1 MNPTWSLLLSNWDL
15 RIEIL
20 LPLFLG
26 AAFYIR
32 GWRRLRAR
40 GSRRLAAGWRLASFL
55 AGQVVVAISLL
66 SAIDALSALLFF
78 MHMVQHLLLIMV
90 AAPLIVLGNPFPF
103 VIWGLPGGKQI
114 GQALFRPNA
123 PFRQLLQKISGPG
136 IVWLAFVAV
145 LWGWHDPGAY
155 GLALR
160 SDLVHDLE
168 HLSFYLTA
176 LLFWWHVF
184 QVGPR
189 IHKPLSPAARIAYT
203 ISIVPANMV
212 AGIAISFAA
221 SPLYE
226 FYTSVPRVWGLDV
239 LQDQQ
244 LGGTIMWIPGSMM
257 YLLVAIILIG
267 RLVQDEDS
275 DQPRPTPT
283 TVVIPLLL
291 LALLAA
297 NPAVLPAEA
306 HGGGVPQLAAE
317 PVGPYQLYVWSKPD
331 PARVGAVHFTVGVF
345 EGVAATGAA
354 DVPVLD
360 ATIDVQLA
368 ELDAAAAEPV
378 MLAQSVT
385 EASALYYYELDFD
398 IPAAGTWQAAV
409 TVDGPEGGGRAS
421 FDLQVLPPG
430 VNWTLIGGAAVGLI
444 VIGWF
449 VFGSRSAAP
458 KSG

>member
-1 MNPTWSLLLSNWDL
+1 MNPTWRLLLSTWDL

-20 LPLFLG
+20 LVLFLWV
-26 AAFYIR
+26 AFFTSVA
-32 GWRRLRAR
+32 GDVCGHR
-40 GSRRLAAGWRLASFL
+40 GSRLATGWRLASFL
-55 AGQVVVAISLL
+55 AGQVVAVISLL

-78 MHMVQHLLLIMV
+78 MHMIQHLLLIMI

-114 GQALFRPNA
+114 GPALFRADA
-123 PFRQLLQKISGPG
+123 PFRKLLEKVTGPG
-136 IVWLAFVAV
+136 IVWLAFVTV

-155 GLALR
+155 DLALR

-168 HLSFYLTA
+168 HLSFYVTA

-184 QVGPR
+184 QVGPH

-212 AGIAISFAA
+212 AGIAISFAS

-267 RLVQDEDS
+267 RLVQNQDS
-275 DQPRPTPT
+275 DRPRPNPT
-283 TVVIPLLL
+283 SVVIPLLL
-291 LALLAA
+291 LALLAS

-306 HGGGVPQLAAE
+306 HGGGVPQLTAE
-317 PVGPYQLYVWSKPD
+317 PVGPYRLYVWSKPD
-331 PARVGAVHFTVGVF
+331 PARVGELHFTVGVF
-345 EGVAATGAA
+345 EGVDATGAA

-360 ATIDVQLA
+360 AVVDLQLT
-368 ELDAAAAEPV
+368 ELAPAGVEPVVLLGSAAE
-378 MLAQSVT
+378 AG
-385 EASALYYYELDFD
+385 ALYYYELDFAV
-398 IPAAGTWQAAV
+398 PTAGEWQAAV
-409 TVDGPEGGGRAS
+409 SVDGPEGGGSAS

-430 VNWTLIGGAAVGLI
+430 INWTLVGGVLVGLI

-449 VFGSRSAAP
+449 VFSSRSTAP
-458 KSG
+458 KTG